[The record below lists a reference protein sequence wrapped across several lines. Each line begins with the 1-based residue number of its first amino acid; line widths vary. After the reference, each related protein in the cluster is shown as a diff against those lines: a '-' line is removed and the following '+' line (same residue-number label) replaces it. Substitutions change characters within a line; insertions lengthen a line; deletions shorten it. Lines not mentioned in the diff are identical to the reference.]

1 MTNDYSELS
10 ISEAPLSAVPGRN
23 GHALVDWV
31 ERPED
36 TERRIQDSITL
47 WSVSHSV
54 MSDSL
59 WPHGL

>member
-47 WSVSHSV
+47 
-54 MSDSL
+54 
-59 WPHGL
+59 